1 MSSKKSIP
9 KVLKDLCWKKWIGE
23 HVSKSKCTCCE
34 MNDITMNSFHCGHIQ
49 AEAHGGK
56 LSVDNLK
63 PICAGCNLSMG
74 SENMNE
80 FKLRCGFGVLGSKD
94 LDSKDH
100 EVSKHIQYKRYSS
113 YLDLPENI
121 FIPNIQRSII
131 KEHVD
136 SMRKHIKEY
145 VKLEKEPIF
154 GTIDLVLFEDKYYI
168 VDGQH
173 RYCAIQREYIENGI
187 TVPIHSMIYTV
198 HEEKSI
204 EEIFKVRNKGI
215 PVPKF
220 MLSVKET
227 KKDLL
232 KEIATYLE
240 TLCPIIFRHK
250 GGLTRPKI
258 NINTFLEH
266 YRVTEEYKTIETVD
280 QFKDA
285 FEKLNM
291 NCFEKLCTMDDKEKR
306 KYGISDHMIA
316 LWSQYK
322 IYVGYA
328 KDFDFLVK

>member
-23 HVSKSKCTCCE
+23 HVSKTICTCCE
-34 MNDITMNSFHCGHIQ
+34 MNTITMSSFHCGHIQ
-49 AEAHGGK
+49 AESHGGK

-80 FKLRCGFGVLGSKD
+80 FKLRCGFGVLETS
-94 LDSKDH
+94 DSKDH
-100 EVSKHIQYKRYSS
+100 EVSKHIQYKRFAS

-136 SMRKHIKEY
+136 SMRKHIREY

-173 RYCAIQREYIENGI
+173 RFCAIQREYIENGI
-187 TVPIHSMIYTV
+187 SVPIHSMIYSV
-198 HEEKSI
+198 VEEKSI

-266 YRVTEEYKTIETVD
+266 YRVTEEYKNIETVD
-280 QFKDA
+280 QFKVL

-291 NCFEKLCTMDDKEKR
+291 ACFEKLCAMDDKEKR
-306 KYGISDHMIA
+306 KYGISEHMIT

-328 KDFDFLVK
+328 KDFDFLAK

>member
-23 HVSKSKCTCCE
+23 HISKTKCTCCE

-49 AEAHGGK
+49 AETYGGK

-80 FKLRCGFGVLGSKD
+80 FKLRCGFGIIEPEDSKD
-94 LDSKDH
+94 LESKDI
-100 EVSKHIQYKRYSS
+100 KYKRFSS
-113 YLDLPENI
+113 YLDLPEKI
-121 FIPNIQRSII
+121 FIPSVQRSII
-131 KEHVD
+131 KEHVE
-136 SMRKHIKEY
+136 SMRKHIREY

-173 RYCAIQREYIENGI
+173 RFCAIQREYIENGI
-187 TVPIHSMIYTV
+187 NVPIHCMIYSV
-198 HEEKSI
+198 VEEKFI

-266 YRVTEEYKTIETVD
+266 YRVTEEYKCIETLD
-280 QFKDA
+280 QFKIA
-285 FEKLNM
+285 FEKLNTKCLEM
-291 NCFEKLCTMDDKEKR
+291 LCTMEEKEKR
-306 KYGISDHMIA
+306 KYGISENMIA

-328 KDFDFLVK
+328 KDFDFLTK